1 MAFVKGKTGN
11 TTTDKVYTPTNI
23 AKLIIDKFSLSGKV
37 LDAFKGKGSFYNNYP
52 DTVEKDWCE
61 IDEGRDFFEYN
72 EHVDWIITNPPYS
85 IYDEVMTH
93 SMEIADNIVY
103 LVPLSKV
110 VSSLGRIK
118 KIFDFGGVDDDKK
131 DKKYNWGYNP
141 EQFFVPCGWYY
152 IYIIGASR
160 CGFPFGFPACA
171 IHIQR
176 GYAGPTTFEMY

>member
-11 TTTDKVYTPTNI
+11 DKTDKVYTPSKI
-23 AKLIIDKFSLSGKV
+23 SKLIIDKFPLSGKV
-37 LDAFKGKGSFYNNYP
+37 LDAFKGKGSFYDNYP
-52 DTVEKDWCE
+52 EGVEKDWCE

-85 IYDEVMTH
+85 IYDEVMEH

-118 KIFDFGGVDDDKK
+118 KLFEFGGV
-131 DKKYNWGYNP
+131 P
-141 EQFFVPCGWYY
+141 Y

-171 IHIQR
+171 IHVQKDYR
-176 GYAGPTTFEMY
+176 GDTKIEMYQ

>member
-1 MAFVKGKTGN
+1 MPFVKGKTGN
-11 TTTDKVYTPTNI
+11 GTTDKVYTPEPI
-23 AKLIIDKFSLSGKV
+23 AKLIINKFSLSGKV
-37 LDAFKGKGSFYNNYP
+37 LDAFKGKGVFYDNYP

-118 KIFDFGGVDDDKK
+118 KIFDFGGV
-131 DKKYNWGYNP
+131 P
-141 EQFFVPCGWYY
+141 Y

-171 IHIQR
+171 IHIQK
-176 GYAGPTTFEMY
+176 GYAGPTTFEMYQ

>member
-23 AKLIIDKFSLSGKV
+23 AKLIINKFPLSGKV

-118 KIFDFGGVDDDKK
+118 KIFDFGGV
-131 DKKYNWGYNP
+131 P
-141 EQFFVPCGWYY
+141 Y

-171 IHIQR
+171 IHIQK
-176 GYAGPTTFEMY
+176 GYAGPTTFEMYQ

>member
-11 TTTDKVYTPTNI
+11 STTDKVYTPSKTS
-23 AKLIIDKFSLSGKV
+23 KLIIDKFPLNGKV
-37 LDAFKGKGSFYNNYP
+37 LDAFKGKGSFYDNYP
-52 DTVEKDWCE
+52 DNVEKDWCE
-61 IDEGRDFFEYN
+61 IDEGKDFFEYN

-85 IYDEVMTH
+85 IYDEVMEH

-103 LVPLSKV
+103 LLPLSKV

-118 KIFDFGGVDDDKK
+118 KIFEFGGV
-131 DKKYNWGYNP
+131 P
-141 EQFFVPCGWYY
+141 Y

-171 IHIQR
+171 IHIQK
-176 GYAGPTTFEMY
+176 GYNGETKIEMFQ